1 VSINVSTRQVDDV
14 VIVDLIG
21 KLQLGEGSSVLRDTV
36 KDLLGNGQRKI
47 LVNLGNVNYIDSS
60 GIGELVSTHTSVCN
74 QGGELKLLRLTK
86 KVHDVLQIMK
96 LYTVF
101 QVLDDEAGA
110 IASFKS

>member
-60 GIGELVSTHTSVCN
+60 GIGELVSAHTSVCN
-74 QGGELKLLRLTK
+74 QGGQLKLLRLTK

-96 LYTVF
+96 LYTIF